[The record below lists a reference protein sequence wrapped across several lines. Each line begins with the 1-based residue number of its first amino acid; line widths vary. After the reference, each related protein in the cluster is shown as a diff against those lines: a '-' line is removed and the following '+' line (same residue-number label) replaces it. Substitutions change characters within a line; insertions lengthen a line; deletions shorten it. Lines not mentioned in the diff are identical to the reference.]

1 MSRNLSSN
9 VKSKEQKADT
19 AANLK
24 FREGDGA
31 NRDAEGIDA
40 ETPMASRGRVCVWG
54 GCSPPHRG
62 GGVSPGRRQSPYP
75 EQFRFFLDILYFGA
89 FYALLKKV

>member
-1 MSRNLSSN
+1 VSRNLSSN

-31 NRDAEGIDA
+31 NRDAENIDA

-54 GCSPPHRG
+54 GDVLLPTG
-62 GGVSPGRRQSPYP
+62 GGGSLGRRQSPYP